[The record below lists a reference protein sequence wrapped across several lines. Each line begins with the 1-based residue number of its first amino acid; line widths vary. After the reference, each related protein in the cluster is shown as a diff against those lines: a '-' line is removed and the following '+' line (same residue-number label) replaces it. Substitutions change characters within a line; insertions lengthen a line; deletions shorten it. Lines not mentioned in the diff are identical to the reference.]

1 MVKQRGETLTYN
13 KWIQKTIG
21 TITNRP
27 IRNAGRSYN
36 IKHIE
41 LLTQSKKNSICDAE
55 VWQGPL
61 KTSKIESFAKLSDV
75 KVFGGPH
82 YTVKK

>member
-36 IKHIE
+36 IKHTE
-41 LLTQSKKNSICDAE
+41 LLTQSKKKFYLRCRGVAR
-55 VWQGPL
+55 
-61 KTSKIESFAKLSDV
+61 TSENN
-75 KVFGGPH
+75 
-82 YTVKK
+82 